1 MNDVMQWI
9 GMVVL
14 GVGFL
19 YLVIWISLTS
29 EDRKDG
35 SFSLLSR
42 DTWKRKKE
50 IARLKK
56 ESKKLKEN
64 YKKLE

>member
-1 MNDVMQWI
+1 MKDVMQWI

-29 EDRKDG
+29 EDREEG

-42 DTWKRKKE
+42 DAWKRKKE

>member
-1 MNDVMQWI
+1 MKDVMQWI

-14 GVGFL
+14 GVGLL
-19 YLVIWISLTS
+19 YLVIRVRLTS
-29 EDRKDG
+29 EDRKEG
-35 SFSLLSR
+35 SFRLLSR
-42 DTWKRKKE
+42 DAWRRKKE

>member
-1 MNDVMQWI
+1 MEDVMQWI
-9 GMVVL
+9 GMVAL

-19 YLVIWISLTS
+19 YLVIRIMLTS
-29 EDRKDG
+29 EDRKEG
-35 SFSLLSR
+35 SFRLLSR
-42 DTWKRKKE
+42 DAWKREKE

>member
-1 MNDVMQWI
+1 MKDVMQWI
-9 GMVVL
+9 GMVAL
-14 GVGFL
+14 GVGIL
-19 YLVIWISLTS
+19 YLVIRIRLTS
-29 EDRKDG
+29 EDRKEG
-35 SFSLLSR
+35 SFRLLSR
-42 DTWKRKKE
+42 DAWKREKE

>member
-1 MNDVMQWI
+1 MKDVMQWI

-19 YLVIWISLTS
+19 YLVIRVRLTS
-29 EDRKDG
+29 EDREEG
-35 SFSLLSR
+35 SFRLLSR
-42 DTWKRKKE
+42 DAWKRKKE

>member
-1 MNDVMQWI
+1 MQWI

-19 YLVIWISLTS
+19 YLVIRISLTS
-29 EDRKDG
+29 EDREEG
-35 SFSLLSR
+35 SFSLLSP
-42 DTWKRKKE
+42 DAWKRKKE